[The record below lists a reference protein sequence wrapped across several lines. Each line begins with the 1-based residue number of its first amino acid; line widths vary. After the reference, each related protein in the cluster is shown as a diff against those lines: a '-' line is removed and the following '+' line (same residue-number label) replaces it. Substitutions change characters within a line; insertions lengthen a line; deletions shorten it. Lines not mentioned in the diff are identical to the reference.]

1 MMETAAVYATH
12 VVLCVMAWRR
22 VGPSPG
28 IAILAAALPVSWLV
42 CDAFRDVDQ
51 DVVMAVLDLSV
62 IIALMEWRGGPRDR
76 IAALLAL
83 GMIFLRGVHIADG
96 ERFLSYWTFAA
107 LINAIVGVQFLVA
120 GGMADD
126 VGRWI
131 DDRAGRLSRRLQ
143 TALRMVAC

>member
-12 VVLCVMAWRR
+12 VVLCMMAWRR

-42 CDAFRDVDQ
+42 CANFRGVDQ
-51 DVVMAVLDLSV
+51 DVVMVLLDLSV
-62 IIALMEWRGGPRDR
+62 IIAMMEWRTGPRDR
-76 IAALLAL
+76 LAALLAL
-83 GMIFLRGVHIADG
+83 LMIFLRGVHIADG
-96 ERFLSYWTFAA
+96 EKLVSYWTFAA
-107 LINAIVGVQFLVA
+107 LINGVVAVQFLIA

-131 DDRAGRLSRRLQ
+131 DDRAGRLSRRFQ
-143 TALRMVAC
+143 AALRMVAC